1 MLKVNVVEKKEFNVS
16 AQGPFIFGGQ
26 EKEEGQQKTQR
37 RRDSGACGVPKPND
51 ESVSKMKV
59 IEYDT
64 VTLSL
69 ESNKKLFVC

>member
-1 MLKVNVVEKKEFNVS
+1 MCQPK
-16 AQGPFIFGGQ
+16 GPSYLVARK
-26 EKEEGQQKTQR
+26 KEEGQQKTQR

-59 IEYDT
+59 IEYHT